1 MGLQADAT
9 RRDATNARST
19 ESSKS
24 ADQSI
29 ELHSNWQTGSVDVAN
44 DDDDDQDGE
53 RLSECRQQFQRQ
65 ASEARYISKK

>member
-1 MGLQADAT
+1 MGLRDSKLSDAT
-9 RRDATNARST
+9 IARST

-44 DDDDDQDGE
+44 DDDDDDQEGKD
-53 RLSECRQQFQRQ
+53 RHTKCRQQIQRQ
-65 ASEARYISKK
+65 RSEAS